1 LLPALHG
8 RVVALCSA
16 ESGLADLLHNLLP
29 CWGLNYQRLDSCS
42 AQPLATADLVITD
55 HAEQLTSLREHFK
68 HTVLFISAYGSFLPS
83 EQASTLAPILQ
94 LPRPLARAALHKALQ
109 RSLEPGGE
117 PIAAP
122 VQQGSPVALEQKRV
136 LLVEDNPVN
145 QLVAKGMLSKAGCEV
160 LLAINGAEALEVL
173 EHEQIDLVL
182 MDCNMPVMDGYEATR
197 RIRQQA
203 RWSDLPIIALTANA
217 LPDERERCTAAGMN
231 DYLAKPFRRDELIAL
246 LSQWLP
252 ATALL

>member
-1 LLPALHG
+1 
-8 RVVALCSA
+8 VALCNA
-16 ESGLADLLHNLLP
+16 QSGLADLLQNLLSG
-29 CWGLNYQRLDSCS
+29 WGLTYQRLDSCS
-42 AQPLATADLVITD
+42 PQPLLTADLVITD
-55 HAEQLTSLREHFK
+55 RADDLPRLREHFK

-83 EQASTLAPILQ
+83 EQASTLAPIFQ
-94 LPRPLARAALHKALQ
+94 LPRPLSRAALHKALQ

-117 PIAAP
+117 PVAVPAP
-122 VQQGSPVALEQKRV
+122 QGAPTALEQKRV

-160 LLAINGAEALEVL
+160 LLALNGVEALDVL
-173 EHEQIDLVL
+173 DREPIDLVL

-203 RWSDLPIIALTANA
+203 RWADLPIIALTANA

-231 DYLAKPFRRDELIAL
+231 DYLAKPFRRDELLAL
-246 LSQWLP
+246 LNQWLP